1 MHILGELYNNFLYLK
16 IGIDQADPLQPK
28 VDKFFKNEKVTVT
41 MTRETLMD
49 AVVKMVVK
57 DGASLIFFSNERFLQ
72 GVGEL
77 AKNVGLS
84 LDPEMVGKYVL
95 QAASRLRKE
104 IAEEMSGKFVYL
116 KFDCATRIRTNY
128 IGINVRY
135 VDEKSN
141 AVTKTLMVA
150 DTKAQH
156 ISSELKLLL
165 NKALKE
171 FNLDWSKVLC
181 CVTDNATNMIKIVKD
196 CNEELAVAAAAGH
209 GARVDEYSPCK
220 W

>member
-1 MHILGELYNNFLYLK
+1 
-16 IGIDQADPLQPK
+16 
-28 VDKFFKNEKVTVT
+28 VDKFFKNDKVTVT
-41 MTRETLMD
+41 MTRETLTD

-57 DGASLIFFSNERFLQ
+57 GGASLRFFSTEGCQQ
-72 GVGEL
+72 GFGEL

-84 LDPEMVGKYVL
+84 LDREMVGKYVL
-95 QAASRLRKE
+95 QAASKLRKE

-135 VDEKSN
+135 VDGDSN

-156 ISSELKLLL
+156 TSSELKLLL

-171 FNLDWSKVLC
+171 FNLDWSRVLC

-196 CNEELAVAAAAGH
+196 CNEELAAAAAAAH
-209 GARVDEYSPCK
+209 GARGDEDSSGTVTK
-220 W
+220 